1 MNKIN
6 HVAIIMDGN
15 GRWGLKYKN
24 SRNAGHKAGLNT
36 VEKIIKETIKKKI
49 RYLTLYAFSTENW
62 RRPKKEINFLFGLLE
77 NFLKNRINELHEQNI
92 KLRIIG
98 NKKFSPN
105 LNKLLYTS
113 EKKTESNKKLQINLA
128 LNYGS
133 KNELINA
140 FKLINKKKEKINEK
154 NITKHLQT
162 KNIPDPDILIRT
174 GNTKRLSNFLL
185 WQVAYSE
192 IFFEKKLWP
201 DFNEKDYDKIIKKFK
216 NIKRNF
222 VKYDQSRI
230 TKRIFS
236 SFILIPLVIFLYIKG
251 QYYF

>member
-1 MNKIN
+1 MNPLN

-24 SRNAGHKAGLNT
+24 LRNAGHKEGLNT
-36 VEKIIKETIKKKI
+36 VEKIIKISITQKIK
-49 RYLTLYAFSTENW
+49 YLTLYAFSTENW
-62 RRPKKEINFLFGLLE
+62 KRPKSEIEYLLNLLE
-77 NFLKNRINELHEQNI
+77 NFLINKTEKFHKENI
-92 KLRIIG
+92 KLKIIG
-98 NKKFSPN
+98 LKNFSPK
-105 LNKLLYTS
+105 LNRLLRQS
-113 EKKTESNKKLQINLA
+113 EKKTKKNTKLQINLA

-140 FKLINKKKEKINEK
+140 FKNLQKNKENINEK
-154 NITKHLQT
+154 NFSKYLLT

-185 WQVAYSE
+185 WQLAYTE

-201 DFNEKDYDKIIKKFK
+201 DFNEKDYNKIIKKFR

-222 VKYDQSRI
+222 GKI
-230 TKRIFS
+230 
-236 SFILIPLVIFLYIKG
+236 
-251 QYYF
+251 